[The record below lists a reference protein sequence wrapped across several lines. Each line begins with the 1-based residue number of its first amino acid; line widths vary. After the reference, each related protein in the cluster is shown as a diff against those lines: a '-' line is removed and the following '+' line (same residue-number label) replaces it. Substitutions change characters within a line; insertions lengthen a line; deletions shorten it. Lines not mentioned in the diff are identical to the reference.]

1 MIGLEYGSKK
11 LSGCDSQATYNCH
24 GFTKAMMEN
33 TCFTD
38 QSCCTK
44 PSWTQTVNTP
54 YTCPNNMINET
65 APESWKNDDRY
76 VKVAS
81 VNDAKIVNF
90 QILPIGFHSAVK
102 TESPFGPTKYISK
115 YGNDGPL
122 VVHDLMGSV
131 YHLKGEV
138 VANTMEYWTYVGG
151 ISGNENINIRSNYT
165 YSVQEA
171 SGVTYSWTSVN
182 NRFNITSGNGIHIVS
197 ISPNQSGT
205 DTLRLTV
212 TGSGSTKIQ
221 NFPINIAPACLDG
234 TYTSSSQS
242 NAPLNT
248 VNTVSSGQIIT
259 NILCPSAANIQ
270 WTHTSGSA
278 PYWIWNNNNVLI
290 QMPSGGNISF
300 KVDAKAANGQTIKT
314 RNITFYNFGSFK
326 IFPNPTSGIVNI
338 DINSKLV
345 FETEI
350 INLETPSLRTNI
362 RMEGES
368 TFDISH
374 LPNGEYWLK
383 IYYEGKVINEQRI
396 ILKK

>member
-1 MIGLEYGSKK
+1 
-11 LSGCDSQATYNCH
+11 
-24 GFTKAMMEN
+24 
-33 TCFTD
+33 
-38 QSCCTK
+38 
-44 PSWTQTVNTP
+44 
-54 YTCPNNMINET
+54 MINET
-65 APESWKNDDRY
+65 APASWKNDNRY

-90 QILPIGFHSAVK
+90 QISGANSLGEHSAVK
-102 TESPFGPTKYISK
+102 TDSPFGPTKYMSK

-122 VVHDLMGSV
+122 VAHDLMGSV
-131 YHLKGEV
+131 YHLKGQV

-151 ISGNENINIRSNYT
+151 ISGNENINIGSNYT
-165 YSVQEA
+165 YSVQAA

-182 NRFNITSGNGIHIVS
+182 NRFSIVSGNGTHLVN
-197 ISPNQSGT
+197 ISPTQSGT
-205 DTLRLTV
+205 DILRLTI
-212 TGSGSTKIQ
+212 TGTSGQSKIQ
-221 NFPINIAPACLDG
+221 YFPIVIAPACLDG
-234 TYTSSSQS
+234 TYTSSTQT

-248 VNTVSSGQIIT
+248 VNAVSAGQIIT
-259 NILCPSAANIQ
+259 DILCPSASSIQ

-290 QMPSGGNISF
+290 QMPSSGNISF
-300 KVDAKAANGQTIKT
+300 KVDAKTANGQTITT

-326 IFPNPTSGIVNI
+326 IFPNPTSGLVNI
-338 DINSKLV
+338 DINPKLA
-345 FETEI
+345 FDAEI
-350 INLETPSLRTNI
+350 ISLEAPSLKTYI

-383 IYYEGKVINEQRI
+383 IYHEGKVINEQRI